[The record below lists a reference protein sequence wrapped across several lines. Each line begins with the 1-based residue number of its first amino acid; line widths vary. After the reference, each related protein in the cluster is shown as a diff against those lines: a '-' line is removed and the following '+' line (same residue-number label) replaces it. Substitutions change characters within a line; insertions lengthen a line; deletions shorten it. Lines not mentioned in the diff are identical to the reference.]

1 MAVALDPTIARVDA
15 HISVFLE
22 RDESPGSS
30 FLALATILHGVARA
44 TRHQFVPVAIRGSCL
59 VDDEDQWLSDPGYQV
74 ERALFGGIVRL
85 SFAGSPTDPNLPEI
99 SHFTLYTKDGDLY
112 MIGN

>member
-1 MAVALDPTIARVDA
+1 ML
-15 HISVFLE
+15 ISQFFWSAT
-22 RDESPGSS
+22 ESPGSS

-85 SFAGSPTDPNLPEI
+85 SFAGSPTDPNLPENFSFYFI
-99 SHFTLYTKDGDLY
+99 HQRRRLVYDR
-112 MIGN
+112 